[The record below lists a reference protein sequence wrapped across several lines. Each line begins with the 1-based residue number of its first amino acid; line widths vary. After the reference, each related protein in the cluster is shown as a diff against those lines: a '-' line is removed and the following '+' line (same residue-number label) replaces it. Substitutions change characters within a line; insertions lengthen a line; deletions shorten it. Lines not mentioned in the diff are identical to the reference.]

1 MRGRMLRKIIEKHCG
16 PPVRHGKHPTYR
28 GLQGRLFQ
36 FGYHD
41 QRDVTGDMVRRILV
55 VDVGLDDVVA
65 RKEAG

>member
-16 PPVRHGKHPTYR
+16 PPVRHGKHPTYE

-41 QRDVTGDMVRRILV
+41 QRDVT
-55 VDVGLDDVVA
+55 A
-65 RKEAG
+65 AA

>member
-1 MRGRMLRKIIEKHCG
+1 MRGRKLRQIIEKHCG
-16 PPVRHGKHPTYR
+16 PPIRHRKHPTYR
-28 GLQGRLFQ
+28 GKKGKLFQ

-55 VDVGLDDVVA
+55 VDVGLTVDVA